1 MWRVGVGVLVGPVA
15 NASFLGVGAS
25 GVLVSDASSFFW
37 SSVGGGEL
45 RALVVGCCVV
55 AGDSVMLF
63 CLAETV

>member
-1 MWRVGVGVLVGPVA
+1 VWRVGVGVFVGLVA

-25 GVLVSDASSFFW
+25 GVLVLDASSFCR

-55 AGDSVMLF
+55 ASDSVMLF